1 MPKKKE
7 WMTADTWKAI
17 ENKRNLN
24 KKLIDA
30 KSKRIRERYLQQF
43 SEADR
48 QVKRLTR
55 VGRRA

>member
-1 MPKKKE
+1 
-7 WMTADTWKAI
+7 MTADTWKAI